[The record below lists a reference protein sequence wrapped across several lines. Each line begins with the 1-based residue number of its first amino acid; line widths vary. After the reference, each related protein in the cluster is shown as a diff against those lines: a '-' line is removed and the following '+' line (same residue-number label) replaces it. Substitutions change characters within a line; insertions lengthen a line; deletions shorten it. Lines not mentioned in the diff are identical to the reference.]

1 MSDLKTRNRSD
12 GAGLRWKVVRAPA
25 GCILALLSYKI
36 PSHILSCS
44 VGVQGLPMDGSLHD
58 IHGPSDQNV
67 PQEDPNRRK
76 FSSQYSVSTHS
87 VPVKRTHQ
95 ISKTGDNSRKQSHPG
110 KHRRRRH
117 HRRNKHPDRE
127 ETVNPSDIVA
137 EILGK
142 KHKNLQKYECFMA
155 LFRRL

>member
-1 MSDLKTRNRSD
+1 ME
-12 GAGLRWKVVRAPA
+12 
-25 GCILALLSYKI
+25 
-36 PSHILSCS
+36 
-44 VGVQGLPMDGSLHD
+44 GSLHD
-58 IHGPSDQNV
+58 IHGSSDQNV

-95 ISKTGDNSRKQSHPG
+95 ITKTADSSRKQSHPG

-127 ETVNPSDIVA
+127 ETVNPSDVVA
-137 EILGK
+137 EILGTK
-142 KHKNLQKYECFMA
+142 QTRLNILGSVFRIKYA
-155 LFRRL
+155 LNFRDK